1 MAKVTDYPSN
11 TVNPDDFTEKIFAM
25 TKELSNHLKWPPKRT
40 WRCVKY
46 KWGSIK
52 TEPLHLAEW
61 LNFHCAVQSNIY
73 HQNTMVTVLLSESEA
88 ANHNIIVVNQDKAIH
103 LKASAT
109 FLQKRVDEIQT
120 YLGSDKN
127 RDKMLDRFIEAAFT
141 KINTLNG
148 MAYLAKEISTIE
160 LQDLV
165 VRSINNS

>member
-1 MAKVTDYPSN
+1 
-11 TVNPDDFTEKIFAM
+11 
-25 TKELSNHLKWPPKRT
+25 
-40 WRCVKY
+40 
-46 KWGSIK
+46 
-52 TEPLHLAEW
+52 
-61 LNFHCAVQSNIY
+61 
-73 HQNTMVTVLLSESEA
+73 MVTVLLSESEA
-88 ANHNIIVVNQDKAIH
+88 VNHNIIVVNQDKAIH

-109 FLQKRVDEIQT
+109 FLQKRVNEIQT

>member
-1 MAKVTDYPSN
+1 MAKITDYPAN
-11 TVNPDDFTEKIFAM
+11 TVNPDDFTEKIFMM
-25 TKELSNHLKWPPKRT
+25 TKELSNHLTWPPNRT

-52 TEPLHLAEW
+52 TEPSQLVEW

-73 HQNTMVTVLLSESEA
+73 HQNTMATVLLSESEA
-88 ANHNIIVVNQDKAIH
+88 LNHKIIVFNQDKAIH

-109 FLQKRVDEIQT
+109 FLQKRTDEIKT
-120 YLGSDKN
+120 YLGGNKN
-127 RDKMLDRFIEAAFT
+127 RDAMLNRLIEAAFT
-141 KINTLNG
+141 KITTLNG

-165 VRSINNS
+165 VKSISNS